1 MRVTDTYYE
10 LHLRPDLY
18 TDRHCQWFYFRV
30 QNMKAGIEYRFSQT
44 FIFPW
49 NILDVKINCM
59 TSTILCCSW
68 LQFGLMRLCVGA
80 VHCSETG

>member
-30 QNMKAGIEYRFSQT
+30 QNMKAGVEYRCSQT
-44 FIFPW
+44 FTW
-49 NILDVKINCM
+49 TILDVIIICDV
-59 TSTILCCSW
+59 
-68 LQFGLMRLCVGA
+68 VG
-80 VHCSETG
+80 